1 MRVTQHSMFP
11 HARGARVVR
20 VSAWRIARRACY
32 GERGIMYDGGQSRVE
47 TQKYEQQCRSC
58 RKWFWAW
65 GPERAHCY
73 VCQPLP
79 RAELTR
85 FRAALDSGNGHDHGT
100 GHTGFPA
107 LVLTPWIRPAGAIG
121 AGGVRGGGTN
131 RAVRPADLCGAP
143 ASR

>member
-1 MRVTQHSMFP
+1 M
-11 HARGARVVR
+11 AD
-20 VSAWRIARRACY
+20 
-32 GERGIMYDGGQSRVE
+32 DGRLWVE
-47 TQKYEQQCRSC
+47 TQKYERQCAGC

-65 GPERAHCY
+65 GTERTHCY

-107 LVLTPWIRPAGAIG
+107 LVLTPWFRPAGAIS
-121 AGGVRGGGTN
+121 AGRARGRGTT
-131 RAVRPADLCGAP
+131 RALRPADPCSAEVG
-143 ASR
+143 R